1 MIFNTWDYYL
11 LFLIPSAIL
20 CRAASPRLRPWVI
33 FISGGLFFTYFSY
46 TQFGGIAGAAC
57 LAIFLWETLVSRFYK
72 PSSWICWFGVTQT
85 VLFLALF
92 KYRNFLTGLFWHDAA
107 HNPLYWK
114 DAFLPLGISFFTF
127 EFVHYAVDRYKNK
140 TEEGSA
146 TEYLAFILFFP
157 TMVAGPI
164 KRYQDFLP
172 KLRSIS
178 REWVV
183 DWQRGL
189 TRILTGL
196 VKKFAVADVL
206 TAYTNHLNWMDISR
220 AQRTILPLWLF
231 AYGIK
236 IYADFSAYS
245 DIAIGSARLFGIRV
259 PENFDWPYLRTN
271 ITDFWR
277 HWHMSLTNWLI
288 DYIYIP
294 LGGSRGRSGQ
304 VYANILVTMLVSG
317 IWHGAGFNFV
327 LWGLLHGIMLAIRRG
342 WRQIRPMPAGT
353 PHVWSQMGS
362 WLLTYV
368 AVNLA
373 WAFFCMDVHTALFF
387 FRRLLIG

>member
-1 MIFNTWDYYL
+1 MIFNSWDYYL

-20 CRAASPRLRPWVI
+20 CRLATPERRPWVI
-33 FISGGLFFTYFSY
+33 FLSGGLFFTYFSY
-46 TQFGGIAGAAC
+46 TQFGGVVGAAC
-57 LAIFLWETLVSRFYK
+57 LAIFLWESLVSRVYK
-72 PSSWICWFGVTQT
+72 PASWFCWFGVTQT
-85 VLFLALF
+85 VLFLVFF
-92 KYRNFLTGLFWHDAA
+92 KYRNFLTGLVWRDAA
-107 HNPLYWK
+107 RNPLYWK
-114 DAFLPLGISFFTF
+114 HAFLPLGISFFTF
-127 EFVHYAVDRYKNK
+127 EFVHYAVDRYKSR
-140 TEEGSA
+140 TEEGSV

-172 KLRSIS
+172 KLRAIS

-183 DWQRGL
+183 DWQRGT
-189 TRILTGL
+189 TRILAGL

-206 TAYTNHLNWMDISR
+206 TAYTNHLNAADISR
-220 AQRTILPLWLF
+220 AWRPVLLVWLF

-271 ITDFWR
+271 ITEFWR

-294 LGGSRGRSGQ
+294 LGGSRRASGR
-304 VYANILVTMLVSG
+304 VYANILVTFLVSG
-317 IWHGAGFNFV
+317 IWHGAGVNFIV
-327 LWGLLHGIMLAIRRG
+327 WGLLHGIMLAIRRM
-342 WRQIRPMPAGT
+342 WRQIRPLPAGAL
-353 PHVWSQMGS
+353 PMWSQLGS

-368 AVNLA
+368 GVNLA
-373 WAFFCMDVHTALFF
+373 WAFFCMDVHTAFYF